1 MKRLFSMILVLALS
15 IFAIPAMGEETQRI
29 DSDGYLYF
37 MDYTGD
43 YYSTSVMDSLRRV
56 GYIDP
61 GCSTFFTHNLDGE
74 PITCRNYDIQ
84 HQVSKEDPTLTGLN
98 FVLHC
103 KPEGKYESIALADAI
118 WCAPNDPLYRAGG
131 PDLEGFDSA
140 LLDILPYQ

>member
-43 YYSTSVMDSLRRV
+43 YYSTSVMDSLRRA

-61 GCSTFFTHNLDGE
+61 GCSTFFTHNLVYH
-74 PITCRNYDIQ
+74 I
-84 HQVSKEDPTLTGLN
+84 
-98 FVLHC
+98 
-103 KPEGKYESIALADAI
+103 
-118 WCAPNDPLYRAGG
+118 
-131 PDLEGFDSA
+131 
-140 LLDILPYQ
+140 